1 MSWLQIL
8 VLGAAVGFGEIFPL
22 SGSGISVPVRQLLGL
37 PLDGSE
43 DRLYSALLRIA
54 VWLAVCLVLRRE
66 LWSCLRA
73 FSSPPRHRGERVQ
86 EETRLHRRLALL
98 LLLGTLPIIPA
109 LLIQDRATGL
119 GTLPGVAVFLVLN
132 GLLLFLT
139 DRVGHGMRDVRSA
152 TVADGLC
159 MGLAQALSIIPG
171 LSRTGLTISAGILQG
186 LEPEFSWN
194 FSFLLAVPAM
204 LLQSIIALFGVLGN
218 GIPLDWSYL
227 AGMAVA
233 GLCAYLAL
241 RILRFVIRRNGF
253 GSFAY
258 ASGHGPFDLHFI
270 LNLLRRE
277 ATWHRR
283 NLHPTLGPKKG
294 KSLTPPR
301 NGP

>member
-37 PLDGSE
+37 PLDGSG

-98 LLLGTLPIIPA
+98 LLLGTLPMIPA

-139 DRVGHGMRDVRSA
+139 DRVGHGMRDGRPRWPTGCAWGWRKLSPSFPA
-152 TVADGLC
+152 C
-159 MGLAQALSIIPG
+159 PAQASP
-171 LSRTGLTISAGILQG
+171 
-186 LEPEFSWN
+186 
-194 FSFLLAVPAM
+194 
-204 LLQSIIALFGVLGN
+204 
-218 GIPLDWSYL
+218 
-227 AGMAVA
+227 
-233 GLCAYLAL
+233 
-241 RILRFVIRRNGF
+241 
-253 GSFAY
+253 
-258 ASGHGPFDLHFI
+258 
-270 LNLLRRE
+270 
-277 ATWHRR
+277 
-283 NLHPTLGPKKG
+283 
-294 KSLTPPR
+294 
-301 NGP
+301 

>member
-37 PLDGSE
+37 PLDGSG

-98 LLLGTLPIIPA
+98 LLLGTLPMIPA

-218 GIPLDWSYL
+218 GISLDWSYL

-241 RILRFVIRRNGF
+241 RILRFIIRRNGF

-258 ASGHGPFDLHFI
+258 ASWGMALLTFI
-270 LNLLRRE
+270 LYLIC
-277 ATWHRR
+277 
-283 NLHPTLGPKKG
+283 
-294 KSLTPPR
+294 
-301 NGP
+301 

>member
-37 PLDGSE
+37 PLDSGE

-159 MGLAQALSIIPG
+159 MGLAQALSII
-171 LSRTGLTISAGILQG
+171 
-186 LEPEFSWN
+186 
-194 FSFLLAVPAM
+194 LACPA
-204 LLQSIIALFGVLGN
+204 Q
-218 GIPLDWSYL
+218 
-227 AGMAVA
+227 
-233 GLCAYLAL
+233 
-241 RILRFVIRRNGF
+241 
-253 GSFAY
+253 
-258 ASGHGPFDLHFI
+258 ASP
-270 LNLLRRE
+270 
-277 ATWHRR
+277 
-283 NLHPTLGPKKG
+283 
-294 KSLTPPR
+294 
-301 NGP
+301 